1 MHRSMTIPLLLVALG
16 CGPRPEARSADEASD
31 EAETPGA
38 EPVAAPETT
47 PQDDLRTTIEWAI
60 DMLEQK
66 NHLELIDGILHP
78 EDKAKAIS
86 EEGSIQ
92 AVARQFGADEEKPR
106 VLLQILRIILD
117 REPVMELD
125 GTRAIFEL
133 TGIEVTFEDV
143 IVFDLVDGR
152 WCIRN

>member
-1 MHRSMTIPLLLVALG
+1 MRRSMTIPLVLLALG
-16 CGPRPEARSADEASD
+16 CGTQPEVRSSNEAAEQVEPPRSGPPT
-31 EAETPGA
+31 ET
-38 EPVAAPETT
+38 ETT
-47 PQDDLRTTIEWAI
+47 PQDGLHATIEWAI
-60 DMLEQK
+60 EMLEQK
-66 NHLELIDGILHP
+66 KHLELIEGILHP

-92 AVARQFGADEEKPR
+92 AVARQFGADEDKPR
-106 VLLQILRIILD
+106 VLLQILRVILN
-117 REPVMELD
+117 REPVMEED

-133 TGIEVTFEDV
+133 ADMEEAHEDV

>member
-1 MHRSMTIPLLLVALG
+1 VEPPRS
-16 CGPRPEARSADEASD
+16 GPPTE
-31 EAETPGA
+31 
-38 EPVAAPETT
+38 PETT
-47 PQDDLRTTIEWAI
+47 PQTDLQATIEWAI

-66 NHLELIDGILHP
+66 KHLELIDGILHP
-78 EDKAKAIS
+78 EDKAKAVS

-92 AVARQFGADEEKPR
+92 AVARQFGADEDKPR
-106 VLLQILRIILD
+106 QLLQILRIILNMQ
-117 REPVMELD
+117 PVMELD

-133 TGIEVTFEDV
+133 TGLKETFEDV